1 LLFVAILVFMNS
13 WVTWFRRR
21 SFFLSICL
29 VVVLEEEEAEE

>member
-1 LLFVAILVFMNS
+1 MLMFMNS

-29 VVVLEEEEAEE
+29 VVVLEDEVEERRKR